1 MWFWWFAFACDVL
14 IPLMMIIFGRIM
26 WKRCPSKI
34 NSWYGYRTKYSM
46 KNMDTWKFAHE
57 HFGKQWWKIG
67 WVILLPSMIVLLPVY
82 NAIEDTVAIVFL
94 AVMIVQTVFLLH
106 PIFKTERA
114 LKEKFNDDGTFKE

>member
-1 MWFWWFAFACDVL
+1 MWFWWFAFGCDVL
-14 IPLMMIIFGRIM
+14 IPLMMILFGRMM

-34 NSWYGYRTKYSM
+34 NSWYGYRTVRSM

-67 WVILLPSMIVLLPVY
+67 WMILLPSVLILLPVY
-82 NAIEDTVAIVFL
+82 KAAETTIAVSFL
-94 AVMIVQTVFLLH
+94 VVMMVQTVFLLY